1 VGERLKGKV
10 ALITGG
16 ARGQGRA
23 IAEKFASE
31 RADIVICDVRRR
43 PTEDD
48 PSGEAEL
55 REVRKLVEEM
65 GGRSLAEVADVR
77 DRGQIDDLVSA
88 ALAEFGKIDIACANA
103 GIAIFKPMTE
113 LTDQEWRDQI
123 DVNLTGAW
131 HTVAAVAPVMIEQ
144 LSGCIIFTSSING
157 RQPERDL
164 TAYVAAKH
172 GVLGLMKNVAYEL
185 GQYNIRSNAVLP
197 GPIHT
202 PMVDNPTIREW
213 IVGKPGATT
222 EDYIEQSRHFYVLR
236 GRAALPPSVIA
247 DAMIWLASD
256 EAKHVTGIELVV
268 DGGNSLLSGTNSNP
282 IIDDEEETPAHRQV

>member
-1 VGERLKGKV
+1 MGERLKDKV

-16 ARGQGRA
+16 ARGQGLA
-23 IAEKFASE
+23 IAEKFAAE
-31 RADIVICDVRRR
+31 GADIVICDVARRA
-43 PTEDD
+43 TDDD
-48 PSGEAEL
+48 PTGDAEL
-55 REVRKLVEEM
+55 RAARRRVEDM
-65 GGRSLAEVADVR
+65 GRRCIAEPVDVR
-77 DRGQIDDLVSA
+77 DRDAMNGLVA
-88 ALAEFGKIDIACANA
+88 AAVDEFGKVDIACANA
-103 GIAIFKPMTE
+103 GIAIFKPIME
-113 LTDQEWRDQI
+113 LTEQEWLDQI

-131 HTVAAVAPVMIEQ
+131 HTVVAVAPSMIDR

-157 RQPERDL
+157 RLPERDL
-164 TAYVAAKH
+164 AAYVAAKH

-202 PMVDNPTIREW
+202 PMVDNPRIREW

-222 EDYIEQSRHFYVLR
+222 EDYIEKSRHFYVLR

-247 DAMIWLASD
+247 DAMLWLASD

-282 IIDDEEETPAHRQV
+282 IIDEESVAAAPRRV